1 MAVPLITK
9 KIVKKRV
16 KQFKRTHPLCL
27 FFKPLFTFV
36 FIIIMLHYFFKPYTS
51 TCVPTFVSTFFFFF
65 FIFILNPS
73 F

>member
-36 FIIIMLHYFFKPYTS
+36 FIIIMLHYFLNHTPAHVFPLLS
-51 TCVPTFVSTFFFFF
+51 PLSFSF
-65 FIFILNPS
+65 FIFILNPT